1 MPSSLTPHSTALGD
15 TWHALLT
22 LPPLVTRGMYD
33 LLVDRC
39 DALEKH
45 EDDCPLTAT
54 EQLTPLQLSA
64 WLGRKAMF
72 RHILHKRTKLVWK
85 WGPEA
90 ECAPYL
96 PTSPHI
102 SPYLPISR
110 VEVGAGGGVRARSR
124 TISLTPAC
132 VPRGAFLAHCHIAT
146 WRPPHPTSRG
156 DTRPVHSTPLP
167 TWRALLTLLPV
178 ATRGRYMIPLNEID
192 SADSRGQRTVMELLV
207 HPMAEEASHDFLL
220 DDFLNGFLFEQCART
235 PRTPNAT
242 HAAPT

>member
-90 ECAPYL
+90 ECAHDL
-96 PTSPHI
+96 
-102 SPYLPISR
+102 
-110 VEVGAGGGVRARSR
+110 ARSR
-124 TISLTPAC
+124 S
-132 VPRGAFLAHCHIAT
+132 
-146 WRPPHPTSRG
+146 PPHVCHVAPSSPTAI
-156 DTRPVHSTPLP
+156 LP
-167 TWRALLTLLPV
+167 PGALLTLLPV
-178 ATRGRYMIPLNEID
+178 ATRGLYTLLLCP
-192 SADSRGQRTVMELLV
+192 RGVPSSPYFPWR
-207 HPMAEEASHDFLL
+207 
-220 DDFLNGFLFEQCART
+220 
-235 PRTPNAT
+235 
-242 HAAPT
+242 HAAGT